1 MAPVPHEARASLT
14 ERPQAVDETPSQR
27 LHRESLRLPQAPVPG
42 ESVGIKVGLRAEP
55 IEQQYRLKHYS
66 RELDSDSESD
76 VEPREFHRRK
86 YKHTCHIIPQY
97 WQ

>member
-1 MAPVPHEARASLT
+1 MAPVPHESEPEGESESHR
-14 ERPQAVDETPSQR
+14 ETR
-27 LHRESLRLPQAPVPG
+27 LHRESLRLPQAPKPG

-66 RELDSDSESD
+66 RELDSDSD